1 MEKLKK
7 IISTSISCFKRHC
20 IVISILLFVLVM
32 IVLAYLIPSFGEDL
46 ERSTKWLSNTTPI
59 IIVLIAYFV
68 KEEIANWHYKRRSEA
83 ASTII
88 GKFRVCSKDLT
99 YWVNARGVTPATGE
113 EAAERKIHL
122 SINKYIESCLEPSSQ
137 FPIQIRKDLDNH
149 FEKMRILANTLSGAV
164 TINTSSQSHR
174 TYGKEMALKACAELQ
189 SISSTLTDIQSLLDQ
204 KLGQYLER

>member
-7 IISTSISCFKRHC
+7 IVSMSLACFKKHC

-32 IVLAYLIPSFGEDL
+32 IVVAYIIPSFGDDL

-59 IIVLIAYFV
+59 IVVLIAYFV

-83 ASTII
+83 ASAII

-99 YWVNARGVTPATGE
+99 YWVNARVVTPATGE

-122 SINKYIESCLEPSSQ
+122 SVNKYIESCLEPSAQ
-137 FPIQIRKDLDNH
+137 FPIQIRRDLDSH
-149 FEKMRILANTLSGAV
+149 FEKMRVLANTLSGAV
-164 TINTSSQSHR
+164 TINTSSQSNK
-174 TYGKEMALKACAELQ
+174 TYGKEIAMKACVDLQ
-189 SISSTLTDIQSLLDQ
+189 SISSTLTDIQCLLDQ
-204 KLGQYLER
+204 KLGQYLEK